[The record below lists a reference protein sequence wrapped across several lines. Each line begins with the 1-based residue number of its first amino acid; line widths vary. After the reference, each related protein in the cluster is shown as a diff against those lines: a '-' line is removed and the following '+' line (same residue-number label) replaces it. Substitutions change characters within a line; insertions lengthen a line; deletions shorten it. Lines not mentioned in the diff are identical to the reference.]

1 MVLWFLGLFLLFS
14 TLWADGDNWL
24 ELVVGWLAVL
34 FTPVIVRKTYEAEE
48 RRREERKAESPQ

>member
-48 RRREERKAESPQ
+48 RRREERKA